1 MKTVT
6 DLFTRGSALMNTS
19 NLLLFFLRGQSYLHP
34 KGYDSVKHMIGRL
47 EVIASLVKEH
57 DKVGLPVNMTME
69 YVVRHCLKVASDKKM
84 RELALEII
92 VSLYEKLSYKRLE
105 PFLIGDFLAKQY
117 KEVLRHKIPELD

>member
-1 MKTVT
+1 
-6 DLFTRGSALMNTS
+6 MNTS
-19 NLLLFFLRGQSYLHP
+19 TLLLFFLRGQSYLHP

-57 DKVGLPVNMTME
+57 DKVGLPINMTME

-92 VSLYEKLSYKRLE
+92 VFLYEKLSYKRLE